1 MTMYINQVFLS
12 FAMRKY
18 ASFVEMN
25 MILKTITKAPRR
37 IRALDRDES
46 WFEDL
51 WDNLHNPDYMDP
63 WREDFRM
70 SGRTFEKLVNLLCGS
85 LEKRDTLFGKA
96 IPVKKRDAVDQPIS
110 QWRLANGNSFRTT
123 SKTLAAGKST
133 AVEITDKFWKV
144 LSRYKRFFIKFPV
157 NRRDIAEAIVK
168 IRESENCIIPQ
179 ALGVIDATLVPIL
192 APDIESKADHFSRK
206 REYSVNTQAVIGSI
220 VIRNGKIVWKHGP
233 YC

>member
-37 IRALDRDES
+37 IWALDRDES

-51 WDNLHNPDYMDP
+51 WGNLHNPDYMDR

-96 IPVKKRDAVDQPIS
+96 IPVKKRDAVDL
-110 QWRLANGNSFRTT
+110 WRLANGNSFRTT

-133 AVEITDKFWKV
+133 AVEITDKFCKV